1 MPSGPML
8 QPIVAPAP
16 ANPAGNNSSKPE
28 NTGRTRRTRGGGGSG
43 GGGNSGG
50 GGGNSNKPSYTKK
63 IGTRIT
69 QLSTK
74 VTEARCLLTN
84 LETSSLHLGWFCA
97 SVLCIVQ

>member
-1 MPSGPML
+1 ML

-50 GGGNSNKPSYTKK
+50 GGGGNSNKPSYTKK

-84 LETSSLHLGWFCA
+84 LETSSLYLGWFCA

>member
-84 LETSSLHLGWFCA
+84 LETSSLYLGWFCA

>member
-1 MPSGPML
+1 ML

-84 LETSSLHLGWFCA
+84 LETSSLYLGWFCA

>member
-1 MPSGPML
+1 ML

-16 ANPAGNNSSKPE
+16 ANPAGNNNGKPE
-28 NTGRTRRTRGGGGSG
+28 NTNRNRRRGGGGGS
-43 GGGNSGG
+43 G

-84 LETSSLHLGWFCA
+84 LETSSLYLGWFCA